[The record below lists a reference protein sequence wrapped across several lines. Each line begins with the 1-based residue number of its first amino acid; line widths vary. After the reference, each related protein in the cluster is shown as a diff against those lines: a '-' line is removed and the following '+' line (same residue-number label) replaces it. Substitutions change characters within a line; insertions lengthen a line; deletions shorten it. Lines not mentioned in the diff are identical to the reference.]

1 MAIEVFKVLANCE
14 YCGGENPYARETWHV
29 RDLALDF
36 GETLSETDAY
46 QAVADESPTTLD
58 VYGAGVFLLPRSKIT
73 VRPLSDNEF
82 EATVDYGTSKT
93 PLSDTSG
100 NEAVDARTEFEIT
113 TRSVKMTEA
122 IQTIQTYD
130 FDGSTPG
137 PVFRGLIGVTSDGVE
152 GVETDTAVAT
162 FSHTVTKPRS
172 FVTRSFLRA
181 LAKLIDKYP
190 VNDASYAGYAAG
202 ELRIIRALI
211 KFTDDGNVDITYS
224 WAVQAATT
232 ADDPIYIGRNDA
244 GGEIFKITDKEGWDY
259 LWVYYKVEK
268 KIVASKSILVRTP
281 EYVVIDRIYGRGDY
295 SILGV
300 D

>member
-100 NEAVDARTEFEIT
+100 NEAVDSRTEFEIT
-113 TRSVKMTEA
+113 TQSVKMTHALEN
-122 IQTIQTYD
+122 I
-130 FDGSTPG
+130 STRGASLHG
-137 PVFRGLIGVTSDGVE
+137 PIFRGLIGVTSEGVE
-152 GVETDTAVAT
+152 GVDVDTAVAT

-190 VNDASYAGYAAG
+190 VNDAEYAGYAAG
-202 ELRIIRALI
+202 ELRIIRASI

-224 WAVQAATT
+224 WAVRASTT
-232 ADDPIYIGRNDA
+232 VDDPIYIGRDYNTGDPL
-244 GGEIFKITDKEGWDY
+244 FTITDKEGWDY

-268 KIVASKSILVRTP
+268 QSIAGKAILVRTP
-281 EYVVIDRIYGRGDY
+281 EFVVIDRIYGRGDY